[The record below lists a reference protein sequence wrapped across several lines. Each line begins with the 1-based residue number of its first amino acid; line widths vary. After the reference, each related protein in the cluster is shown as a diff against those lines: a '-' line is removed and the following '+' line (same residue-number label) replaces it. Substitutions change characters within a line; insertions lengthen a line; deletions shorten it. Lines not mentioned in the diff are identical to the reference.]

1 RIAGEVAVLLPRPRD
16 RRDPALGRAR
26 SEVLTLLNGAQQDY
40 HDIAPDIAAA
50 PPAPAPVDW
59 SKLSF
64 AV

>member
-1 RIAGEVAVLLPRPRD
+1 
-16 RRDPALGRAR
+16 
-26 SEVLTLLNGAQQDY
+26 VLTLLNGAQQDY

-50 PPAPAPVDW
+50 PPAPAPIDW